1 MTGLLASVRTPG
13 EARVA
18 LAGGADIIDL
28 KEPAQGAL
36 GRLPDATIAAIL
48 RAVAGR
54 RPVSAT
60 IGDLPLAPAPV
71 LAAVRAMATTG
82 VDIVKLGIF
91 AGDAEATLAAL
102 GAAARD
108 GVRLVAVLFA
118 DRAPDFSL
126 LTRCAAAGFYG
137 VMLDTADKSAGPLT
151 RHLPETMLARFIAGA
166 HRHGLIAGLAGS
178 LAAADVPHLLPLR
191 PDYLGF
197 RAALTAG
204 GRSAPLDAAAMA
216 RLRAMLDGIA
226 PDSKATATAGAASA
240 APAAAAPS
248 AAAMML
254 SKPR

>member
-1 MTGLLASVRTPG
+1 MTMLLASVRTPG
-13 EARVA
+13 EAQRA

-48 RAVAGR
+48 RAVAGQ
-54 RPVSAT
+54 RPTSAT
-60 IGDLPLAPAPV
+60 IGDIPLAPAPV
-71 LAAVRAMATTG
+71 LTAVRAMAASG

-91 AGDAEATLAAL
+91 AGDAEATVAAL

-118 DRAPDFSL
+118 DRAPDL
-126 LTRCAAAGFYG
+126 ALVARCASAGFHG

-151 RHLPETMLARFIAGA
+151 RHLPETTLARFIASA
-166 HRHGLIAGLAGS
+166 HRHGLLAGLAGS
-178 LAAADVPHLLPLR
+178 LAMADVPRLLPLR

-197 RAALTAG
+197 RSALTAG
-204 GRSAPLDAAAMA
+204 GRSAPLDAAAVA
-216 RLRAMLDGIA
+216 RLRAVLDGSS
-226 PDSKATATAGAASA
+226 DSSATATAGAASA
-240 APAAAAPS
+240 TPS
-248 AAAMML
+248 ATSSAASMML